1 MLYWNHAY
9 QKINNTLI
17 ANAEDLD
24 IVIMPMYSLLEYS
37 DNYFM
42 TLGSLWN

>member
-1 MLYWNHAY
+1 MHIK
-9 QKINNTLI
+9 KINNTLI

>member
-1 MLYWNHAY
+1 MHIK
-9 QKINNTLI
+9 KINNTLI

-24 IVIMPMYSLLEYS
+24 IVPMYSLLENS